1 MAIGLLHA
9 SRSVLRKSAACTQVA
24 LPSTLQDA
32 LLRNVCHHD
41 HEASRLA
48 AASMPGG
55 LHTPLLPAISIS
67 RSHTRAHSCA
77 GCGTE
82 SAMAAELLQGCLL

>member
-1 MAIGLLHA
+1 MQSALSCG
-9 SRSVLRKSAACTQVA
+9 SAACTPVS

-32 LLRNVCHHD
+32 LLRRVWHHD

-67 RSHTRAHSCA
+67 RSHTRTHFCA

-82 SAMAAELLQGCLL
+82 SAMEAGLLQGCLL